1 MTDAEFTETPS
12 AHVNADISTAYVGVT
27 ATFTETPTAHTN
39 ADIASN
45 EPGP

>member
-12 AHVNADISTAYVGVT
+12 AHVTADIGADYVGVI
-27 ATFTETPTAHTN
+27 ATVTQTPSAHTN

>member
-1 MTDAEFTETPS
+1 MTDADFTETPS
-12 AHVNADISTAYVGVT
+12 AHVNAAIATDYVGVT
-27 ATFTETPTAHTN
+27 ATLTDTPSAHTN

>member
-1 MTDAEFTETPS
+1 MTDAEYTETPT
-12 AHVNADISTAYVGVT
+12 AHVNADISADYVGVT
-27 ATFTETPTAHTN
+27 ATFTQTPSAHTN